1 MVTALVARFEERADG
16 KAIVEEEDNV
26 EQPRIGVLQLLDTVM
41 VQEVDP
47 KEQRTTLAPRR
58 SPIGWVSR

>member
-1 MVTALVARFEERADG
+1 MVNALVARVKERANG

-47 KEQRTTLAPRR
+47 K
-58 SPIGWVSR
+58 